1 LTITVNQ
8 DPSRLDC
15 IVPDVISPNNDGLN
29 DSFVI
34 GCSDFKNVALK
45 IFNRW
50 GDLVFES
57 DNYNN
62 NWAGTHDGNDLPPGP
77 YYYVFE
83 EDGVEAKT
91 GCVSIAR

>member
-1 LTITVNQ
+1 M
-8 DPSRLDC
+8 
-15 IVPDVISPNNDGLN
+15 VPDVISPNNDGLN
-29 DSFVI
+29 DALVI
-34 GCSDFKNVALK
+34 PCSDFKTVALK

-91 GCVSIAR
+91 GCVSIAS